1 MSDGKI
7 IGMQE
12 GSGRILTPEQLKKQ
26 ECKMKINQICNKY
39 GMVLVPVVQII
50 GSNMTTSVEL
60 ADIVSPVG
68 TGATENTP
76 ADPGDGS

>member
-1 MSDGKI
+1 
-7 IGMQE
+7 
-12 GSGRILTPEQLKKQ
+12 
-26 ECKMKINQICNKY
+26 MKINQICNKY